1 MNEKIIHKTFTYS
14 NQKKKKKK
22 KNSLGYKSPEGNQLK
37 KPKPL
42 INGFWHGMGLILM
55 LCKNNI

>member
-22 KNSLGYKSPEGNQLK
+22 KLVWVKKAPRVIYLK
-37 KPKPL
+37 TPFP
-42 INGFWHGMGLILM
+42 FSMVFGMAWG
-55 LCKNNI
+55 